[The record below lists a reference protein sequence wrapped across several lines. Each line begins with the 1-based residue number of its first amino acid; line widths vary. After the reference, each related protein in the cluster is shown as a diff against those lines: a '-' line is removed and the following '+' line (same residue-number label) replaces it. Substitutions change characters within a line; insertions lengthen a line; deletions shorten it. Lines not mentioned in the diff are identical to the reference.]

1 MEDNTT
7 APDERKNLNSVE
19 TLRNNLFDLAKNF
32 VNTSQK
38 KIEEKNLIILGDK
51 CSGKSV
57 LFNTITQNSSSKSNY
72 IPTCGI
78 NYSYMRY
85 QPSTTKKLLLNIYE
99 IGGGINNINLIK
111 TVLNDKNL
119 RNTIFLINLDLSR
132 PREIL
137 ILLKNYL
144 KELKSI
150 IKEIAEHETI
160 LDIVE
165 NKKSKYKDPNSNDF
179 KRINI
184 FPAEVIVIGNNYE
197 SLEVIDLEKIKW
209 TCRCIRFL
217 CHSNSL
223 SIVFFKKSDTK
234 IVKIFNNLI
243 ISLAYSTNGMLDSST
258 NFSQKNDILPLYILY
273 SNDTFLDI
281 GEPKVFQ
288 QGSKDIY
295 SLWEDTLYSVFP
307 KNSDSIE
314 EKINRD
320 FDLDQASMYKEPRLD
335 EELKLFE

>member
-1 MEDNTT
+1 MEENTT
-7 APDERKNLNSVE
+7 APDERKNLNTLE
-19 TLRNNLFDLAKNF
+19 TLRNNLFELAKNM

-85 QPSTTKKLLLNIYE
+85 QPSSTKKLLLNIYE
-99 IGGGINNINLIK
+99 IGGGINNLNLIK

-119 RNTIFLINLDLSR
+119 RNTIILINLDLAR

-137 ILLKNYL
+137 TSLKNYL
-144 KELKSI
+144 KELKTI

-160 LDIVE
+160 LDIIE
-165 NKKSKYKDPNSNDF
+165 NKKSKYKDTSSNDF

-184 FPAEVIVIGNNYE
+184 FPAEVIVMGNNYE

-209 TCRCIRFL
+209 TCRFIRFFS
-217 CHSNSL
+217 HANSL
-223 SIVFFKKSDTK
+223 SVIFLKKSDAK
-234 IVKIFNNLI
+234 IVKIFNNFI

-258 NFSQKNDILPLYILY
+258 NFSQKNDILPLYIIY
-273 SNDTFLDI
+273 SNDTFLEI

-288 QGSKDIY
+288 QGSKDIN

-307 KNSDSIE
+307 KNLESID
-314 EKINRD
+314 EKANRD
-320 FDLDQASMYKEPRLD
+320 FDFDQASIYKEPRLD